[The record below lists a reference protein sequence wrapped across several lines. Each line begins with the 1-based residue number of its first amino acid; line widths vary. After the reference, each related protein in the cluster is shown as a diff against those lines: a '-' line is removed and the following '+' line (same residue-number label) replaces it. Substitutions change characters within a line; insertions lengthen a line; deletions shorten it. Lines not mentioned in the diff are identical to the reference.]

1 MNYIF
6 CPAYRSL
13 FFALYLRNL
22 GKSITIITYN
32 KDIKKYCVD
41 TNIDHLYF
49 EVLRPGIISFY
60 KVGTL
65 KSRLDNLI
73 GRINFGKEDCFY
85 LLDNAIAYE
94 GFYLAKELSKKGVAY
109 FKDTSRELKIYEL
122 KFNRVFLEKLVIKYL
137 LKIFLGLDLIFY
149 ETNKVPRFGINDKFI
164 EKNKIIKIAQ
174 DQDFDD
180 LILDVVKKSKI
191 GQKEYENLII
201 SDGPGIINILKYDS
215 IKNVYK
221 NLVDLPI
228 EFAFKKH
235 PDPIKAKYPIE
246 VLYEELFK
254 NYEQIPDY
262 VPVELFFNNIKKNVV
277 AIMSTSLI
285 TASQLEHLKAISLLE
300 LVEWYHQS
308 YKNEAK
314 DFLTK
319 ASRNRI
325 IFVNDFEELKEILL
339 DS

>member
-13 FFALYLRNL
+13 FFALYLKNL
-22 GKSITIITYN
+22 GKEIAIVTYN
-32 KDIKKYCVD
+32 KDIKKYCIA
-41 TNIDHLYF
+41 TNIDYLYF

-60 KVGTL
+60 KGGTL
-65 KSRLDNLI
+65 KKRLDILI
-73 GRINFGKEDCFY
+73 EKIDFGKEDCFY

-109 FKDTSRELKIYEL
+109 FKNTARELKIYKP
-122 KFNRVFLEKLVIKYL
+122 KFNRVFLEKLVTKYL
-137 LKIFLGLDLIFY
+137 LNIFLGLDLIFY
-149 ETNKVPRFGINDKFI
+149 DTNNVPRFGINDKFI
-164 EKNKIIKIAQ
+164 EKYNIIKIAQ

-180 LILDVVKKSKI
+180 LILDVVKKSKVN
-191 GQKEYENLII
+191 QKEYENLII
-201 SDGPGIINILKYDS
+201 SEGPGIINILKYDS

-221 NLVDLPI
+221 NLVDLPL

-254 NYEQIPDY
+254 NCKEIPDY
-262 VPVELFFNNIKKNVV
+262 VPVELFFNNTKKNVV
-277 AIMSTSLI
+277 AIMSASLI
-285 TASQLEHLKAISLLE
+285 TASQLEHLKVISLLE

-314 DFLTK
+314 DYLTK
-319 ASRNRI
+319 ASKNRI
-325 IFVNDFEELKEILL
+325 LFVKDFEELKEIL
-339 DS
+339 